1 LSDVRDGALAS
12 ERLVPDMSPSEPDL
26 AFTELYRSRY
36 ASLVRL
42 AAVMVDDDAVAEEIV
57 QEAFA
62 RLHLRWDRVDDPASY
77 VRRSTINGCR
87 DVLRRRR
94 VERTFL
100 RRHLA
105 DDGSPEVDFLGDALA
120 RLPARER
127 IALVLRHYEGL
138 SEQQI
143 AEALGCPPGTVKTLL
158 HRGGNRLRRQ
168 LER

>member
-1 LSDVRDGALAS
+1 V
-12 ERLVPDMSPSEPDL
+12 VPDVSPPANDPPEPEPDD
-26 AFTELYRSRY
+26 AFTELYRTHYS
-36 ASLVRL
+36 ALVRL
-42 AAVMVDDDAVAEEIV
+42 AAVVVDDDAVAEEVV

-62 RLHLRWDRVDDPASY
+62 RLHMRWARVDDPASY
-77 VRRSTINGCR
+77 VRRSTVNGCR
-87 DVLRRRR
+87 DILRRRR

-100 RRHLA
+100 RRQTT
-105 DDGSPEVDFLGDALA
+105 DDPKPEPDFLGDALA

-158 HRGGNRLRRQ
+158 HRGGKRLRQQ

>member
-1 LSDVRDGALAS
+1 MPHL
-12 ERLVPDMSPSEPDL
+12 PPDL
-26 AFTELYRSRY
+26 AFTELYRSTY

-42 AAVMVDDDAVAEEIV
+42 AAVVLDDDAQAEEVV

-62 RLHLRWDRVDDPASY
+62 RLHLRWEHVDEPRSY
-77 VRRSTINGCR
+77 VRRSVVNGCR

-100 RRHLA
+100 RRTPPA
-105 DDGSPEVDFLGDALA
+105 SRSATEPEPDYLGDALA

-143 AEALGCPPGTVKTLL
+143 AETLGCPPGTVKTLL
-158 HRGGNRLRRQ
+158 HRGTKRLRDQ
-168 LER
+168 IEP

>member
-1 LSDVRDGALAS
+1 
-12 ERLVPDMSPSEPDL
+12 MSPSTPDR
-26 AFTELYRSRY
+26 AFTELYRAKY
-36 ASLVRL
+36 AGLVRL
-42 AAVMVDDDAVAEEIV
+42 AAVMVDDDQVAEEVV

-77 VRRSTINGCR
+77 VRRSTVNGCR

-94 VERTFL
+94 VERAFL
-100 RRHLA
+100 RRRA
-105 DDGSPEVDFLGDALA
+105 PGDAPPELDFLGDALA

-158 HRGGNRLRRQ
+158 HRGAKRLRRQ

>member
-1 LSDVRDGALAS
+1 MLSR
-12 ERLVPDMSPSEPDL
+12 EHPVPDVEQPEPEIT
-26 AFTELYRSRY
+26 FTELYRTNY

-42 AAVMVDDDAVAEEIV
+42 AFLIVDQNEVAEEVV
-57 QEAFA
+57 QESFA
-62 RLHLRWDRVDDPASY
+62 RLHIRWDRVDDPFSY
-77 VRRSTINGCR
+77 VRRSIINACR

-100 RRHLA
+100 KRARPEA
-105 DDGSPEVDFLGDALA
+105 SSPDKDYLGDALA

-138 SEQQI
+138 SELQI
-143 AEALGCPPGTVKTLL
+143 AEAMKCPPGTVKTLL
-158 HRGGNRLRRQ
+158 RRGGARLKDQ

>member
-1 LSDVRDGALAS
+1 MLSR
-12 ERLVPDMSPSEPDL
+12 EHPVPDVNQPQP
-26 AFTELYRSRY
+26 AITFTELYRTKY

-42 AAVMVDDDAVAEEIV
+42 AFLIVDQNEVAEEVV
-57 QEAFA
+57 QESFA
-62 RLHLRWDRVDDPASY
+62 RLHIRWDRVDDPASY
-77 VRRSTINGCR
+77 VRRSIINACR

-100 RRHLA
+100 KRLRPEPS
-105 DDGSPEVDFLGDALA
+105 SPDTDYLGDALA

-138 SEQQI
+138 SEAQI
-143 AEALGCPPGTVKTLL
+143 AEAMQCPPGTVKTLL
-158 HRGGNRLRRQ
+158 HRGGARLKDQ

>member
-1 LSDVRDGALAS
+1 
-12 ERLVPDMSPSEPDL
+12 MSPSPQPDL
-26 AFTELYRSRY
+26 AFTELYRDRY

-42 AAVMVDDDAVAEEIV
+42 AVVVLDDDQVAEEVV
-57 QEAFA
+57 QECFA

-77 VRRSTINGCR
+77 VRRSVVNACR

-100 RRHLA
+100 RRSRPP
-105 DDGSPEVDFLGDALA
+105 GPSPEPDYLGDALA

-138 SEQQI
+138 SEREI
-143 AEALGCPPGTVKTLL
+143 AEAMHCPAGTVKTLL
-158 HRGGNRLRRQ
+158 HRGTQRLRGQ
-168 LER
+168 IEP

>member
-1 LSDVRDGALAS
+1 MRDRALPA
-12 ERLVPDMSPSEPDL
+12 ERVVPDVSPSESDA
-26 AFTELYRSRY
+26 AFTALYRAHY
-36 ASLVRL
+36 PSLVRL
-42 AAVMVDDDAVAEEIV
+42 AAVIVDDDAVAEEVV

-62 RLHLRWDRVDDPASY
+62 RLHMRWSRVDDPASY
-77 VRRSTINGCR
+77 VRRSTVNGCR

-94 VERTFL
+94 LERTFL
-100 RRHLA
+100 RRQTTTDQH
-105 DDGSPEVDFLGDALA
+105 PEPDFLGDALA

-158 HRGGNRLRRQ
+158 HRGGKRLRQQ